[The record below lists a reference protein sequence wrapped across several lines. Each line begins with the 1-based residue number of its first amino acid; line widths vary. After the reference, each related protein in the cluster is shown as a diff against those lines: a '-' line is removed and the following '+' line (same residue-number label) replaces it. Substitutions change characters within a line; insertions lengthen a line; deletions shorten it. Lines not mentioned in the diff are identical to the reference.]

1 MITKSEIIS
10 EAFYANFDEADIKQ
24 SYIDLALDNTLK
36 PLLGDD
42 LYALVT
48 ANSPD
53 ANHVTLRDSY
63 CKPLVSYA
71 VKSIVISNVSPRATN
86 IGASYTVQPNATASE
101 GARDNALEVND
112 QMVVQYR
119 QRLVS
124 YLRNNSS
131 LYAWDRLEKGRE
143 FITNRIIIP

>member
-36 PLLGDD
+36 PLLGDT
-42 LYALVT
+42 LYESVT
-48 ANSPD
+48 AASPD
-53 ANHVTLRDSY
+53 AEHVTLRDSY

-71 VKSIVISNVSPRATN
+71 VKSLVISNVTPRATN

-112 QMVVQYR
+112 QMINQYK
-119 QRLVS
+119 QRLIS
-124 YLRNNSS
+124 FLRSNSS
-131 LYAWDRLEKGRE
+131 TYVWAELDLNRDFL
-143 FITNRIIIP
+143 TNRIFVI